1 MTKRKR
7 TYGSFSRK
15 RRNTRRSRFIRWAK
29 SASAQSR
36 QIQTNNRRIN
46 SVNRRL
52 RADTQK
58 YGMYYEF
65 TGSNYAN
72 EFICIAPA
80 RVADS
85 TFSSTFPQWTN
96 CFGNAPN
103 AAEANRVRLGRC
115 HLKMQ
120 FTSYTERDPVTYS
133 VFHVRLNPKNAQYV
147 TQTWGPTLT
156 ASSGTP
162 RLWVRGANTLT
173 QGLADGAA
181 STMLNPDYFIVKK
194 SWHFTLAQYVST
206 NDTGQ
211 PQRSA
216 QNTGSGTLKN
226 ISYSFPMNYT
236 LGKGIN
242 NWTEVSAHDDTDPS
256 LRNYL
261 LIFTN
266 NQLADLQSNSYS
278 ILAQVTASY
287 KA

>member
-7 TYGSFSRK
+7 SYGSFSRK

-58 YGMYYEF
+58 YGMYHEF
-65 TGSNYAN
+65 TGDNYAN
-72 EFICIAPA
+72 SFLCIAPA

-85 TFSSTFPQWTN
+85 TYTTTFPQWTN

-120 FTSYTERDPVTYS
+120 FTSYSEKSPVTYS
-133 VFHVRLNPKNAQYV
+133 IFHVRLNPKNAQYV
-147 TQTWGPTLT
+147 TQTFGPNLGAAT
-156 ASSGTP
+156 GTP
-162 RLWVRGANTLT
+162 RLYIRGASSATT
-173 QGLADGAA
+173 GLADGSA
-181 STMLNPDYFIVKK
+181 STMLNPDYLIVKK
-194 SWHFTLAQYVST
+194 QWHFTLSQYTAS
-206 NDTGQ
+206 NIEQ
-211 PQRSA
+211 PQSKMP
-216 QNTGSGTLKN
+216 TLKN

-242 NWTEVSAHDDTDPS
+242 NWTEVSAHDDTAPE

-266 NQLADLQSNSYS
+266 NQLLDLQSNSYS

-287 KA
+287 QA